1 VTERQPEPD
10 TAPVALQ
17 EPRDP
22 DREDARA
29 NNLMG
34 LALFGVFVLLFG
46 GTVLVG
52 LLYLAFD

>member
-1 VTERQPEPD
+1 VTERQPDPD
-10 TAPVALQ
+10 AALLALQ
-17 EPRDP
+17 EPPEP
-22 DREDARA
+22 DLEDARA

>member
-1 VTERQPEPD
+1 VTEQTQEPY
-10 TAPVALQ
+10 VAQ
-17 EPRDP
+17 AVHEPRDP
-22 DREDARA
+22 DLEDARA